1 MRLSD
6 LHLDRIIDRQAL
18 AAALTEIV
26 NADAS
31 KDQMRNQVLKTL
43 KTTWKDGKARAETM
57 LLEDGG
63 GIACARRISGL
74 MDQIIAALYDFTV
87 EHIYPAVNPSKAES
101 LAIVAVGGY
110 GRGGLAPGSDIDLLF
125 LLPYKQTPWGE
136 QVVEYMLY
144 MLWDMGLKVGHS
156 TRNID
161 DAIRLSREDMTIR
174 TSLLEA
180 RFLTG
185 SQELFDELTTRFD
198 QEIVADSG
206 AEFVQAKLIER
217 DIRHKKAGSTRYLVE
232 PNVKESKG
240 GQRDLQTLFWIAK
253 YIYRV
258 HSTEELIKRG
268 VFSRSEA
275 KLFSKADDFL
285 WAVRC
290 HMHFLYG
297 KAEERLSFD
306 IQREIATRLGYT
318 DHPGQTGVERF
329 MKHYFLVAKDVGDL
343 TRIIS
348 AALEEEQ
355 FKETPGTGQIYSTLT
370 RKKRKIAGSTDF
382 ILDHNRINIA
392 DDEVF
397 QRDPVNL
404 IRLFYLADKHG
415 LQYHPHVIQRVSRS
429 LKLIKSDVRNDKEA
443 NRLFLEIVASPR
455 TPERTLRR
463 MNESGVLGQFIP
475 DFGKIVAMMQF
486 NMYHHYTVD
495 EHLLRCIAIMSEIEH
510 ETLKNEHP
518 LAHSLL
524 PTLKND
530 RHLLY
535 VTLLLHD
542 IAKGRPEDHS
552 TAGAKIARKL
562 CPRFGLNPSE
572 TELVAW
578 LVQEHLTMSKVAQS
592 RDLNDRKTIADFAA
606 IVQTTERLK
615 LLLLV
620 TICDI
625 KAVGPGV
632 WNGWKGQLL
641 RTLYHETELLL
652 TGGFSEVSQTER
664 SNQARCQLAEQL
676 GDWPEDKRK
685 AVLALH
691 YDNYMLT
698 VPQEDQKRHADFI
711 RASDEAGK
719 ILNILARPHEFEAV
733 TELTILSPDHPRLLS
748 IIAGACA
755 AAGANIVDAQIFT
768 TTDGRALD
776 TILIS
781 REFDT
786 NDDEMRRAARV
797 GQLIEDVLTGTTYL
811 PEVLARKT
819 KARRSARAFH
829 VTPRVHINNTLS
841 EKFTVIEVKGLD
853 RTGLLSEITNAISD
867 LSLNI
872 ASAHITTF
880 GEKVIDTFYVTGLD
894 GQKITGTTKQANIQ
908 KRLLSL
914 FDKSGSD
921 SRAPD
926 NKNGDPKKLRETAG

>member
-1 MRLSD
+1 MRHSD
-6 LHLDRIIDRQAL
+6 LHLDRIIDKQPL
-18 AAALTEIV
+18 LEDLTR
-26 NADAS
+26 AS
-31 KDQMRNQVLKTL
+31 TAISKEQTRNQVLKTL
-43 KTTWKDGKARAETM
+43 KSAWKDGKARAENM

-63 GIACARRISGL
+63 GILCARRLSGL
-74 MDQIIAALYDFTV
+74 MDQLIIALHDFTV
-87 EHIYPAVNPSKAES
+87 AHIYPAINPSKAEN
-101 LAIVAVGGY
+101 LAIIAVGGY

-161 DAIRLSREDMTIR
+161 EAIRLSREDMTIR

-185 SQELFDELTTRFD
+185 SRELYSELTTRFD

-258 HSTEELIKRG
+258 HSTEELIKRS

-290 HMHFLYG
+290 HMHFLCG

-455 TPERTLRR
+455 SPERTLRR

-562 CPRFGLNPSE
+562 CPRFGLNQQE

-664 SNQARCQLAEQL
+664 SNQARAQLAEQL
-676 GDWPEDKRK
+676 SDWPEQTRNR
-685 AVLALH
+685 LLSLH
-691 YDNYMLT
+691 YNNYLLT

-748 IIAGACA
+748 IIAGACS

-797 GQLIEDVLTGTTYL
+797 GQLIEDVLTGKTHL
-811 PEVLARKT
+811 PEVLARRAKS
-819 KARRSARAFH
+819 RRSARAFQ
-829 VTPRVHINNTLS
+829 VTPRVNINNTLS

-894 GQKITGTTKQANIQ
+894 GQKVTAPTKQTTIQ

-914 FDKSGSD
+914 FEKNGSD
-921 SRAPD
+921 SRASD
-926 NKNGDPKKLRETAG
+926 TKNGDQKKLREIPV

>member
-1 MRLSD
+1 MRHTD
-6 LHLDRIIDRQAL
+6 LHLARIIDSSALHADLAQA
-18 AAALTEIV
+18 AKTGT
-26 NADAS
+26 S
-31 KDQMRNQVLKTL
+31 KEQIRNQVLKHL
-43 KTTWKDGKARAETM
+43 KAAWRDGKATAEAM

-63 GIACARRISGL
+63 GIVCARRISGL
-74 MDQIIAALYDFTV
+74 MDNLITALYDFTLENV
-87 EHIYPAVNPSKAES
+87 YPAVNPSKAEH
-101 LAIVAVGGY
+101 LAIIAVGGY

-161 DAIRLSREDMTIR
+161 EAIRLSREDMTIR
-174 TSLLEA
+174 TALLEA

-185 SQELFDELTTRFD
+185 SLALYQELTARFD
-198 QEIVADSG
+198 SEIVADTG

-232 PNVKESKG
+232 PNIKESKG
-240 GQRDLQTLFWIAK
+240 GQRDLQNLFWIAK

-275 KLFSKADDFL
+275 RLFSKADDFL

-290 HMHFLYG
+290 HMHFLCG

-306 IQREIATRLGYT
+306 FQREIAMRLGYT
-318 DHPGQTGVERF
+318 DHPGQTAVERF

-355 FKETPGTGQIYSTLT
+355 FKETPGTGPIFSTLT
-370 RKKRKIAGSTDF
+370 RKKRKITGSTDF
-382 ILDHNRINIA
+382 VLDNNRLNIA
-392 DDEVF
+392 DNEVF

-415 LQYHPHVIQRVSRS
+415 LQYHPHAIQRVTRS
-429 LKLIKSDVRNDKEA
+429 LKLIKSDVRNDKRA
-443 NRLFLEIVASPR
+443 NELFLEIVSSPR
-455 TPERTLRR
+455 SPERTLRR
-463 MNESGVLGQFIP
+463 MNESGVLGKFIP

-495 EHLLRCIAIMSEIEH
+495 EHLLRCIAVMSEIEH

-524 PTLKND
+524 PTLKKD

-552 TAGAKIARKL
+552 IAGAKIARKL
-562 CPRFGLNPSE
+562 CPRFGLNAAE
-572 TELVAW
+572 TDVVAW
-578 LVQEHLTMSKVAQS
+578 LVQEHLTMSKIAQS

-615 LLLLV
+615 LLLLI

-652 TGGFSEVSQTER
+652 TGGFSEVSQKER
-664 SNQARCQLAEQL
+664 SNQARRQLAEQL
-676 GDWPEDKRK
+676 SDWPDESREKL
-685 AVLALH
+685 LALH

-698 VPQEDQKRHADFI
+698 VPHEDQKRHADFI
-711 RASDEAGK
+711 RATDEAGK
-719 ILNILARPHEFEAV
+719 VLNILVRPHEFEAV

-748 IIAGACA
+748 IIAGACS

-768 TTDGRALD
+768 TTDGRAFD

-786 NDDEMRRAARV
+786 NADETRRAARV
-797 GQLIEDVLTGTTYL
+797 GQLIEDVLTGKMHL
-811 PEVLARKT
+811 PEVLARRT
-819 KARRSARAFH
+819 KPRRSARAFQ

-841 EKFTVIEVKGLD
+841 EKFTVLEVKGLD
-853 RTGLLSEITNAISD
+853 RTGLLSAITNTISD

-894 GQKITGTTKQANIQ
+894 GQKITGAAKQANIQ
-908 KRLLSL
+908 KRLLNL
-914 FDKSGSD
+914 FETNGND
-921 SRAPD
+921 SRTAD
-926 NKNGDPKKLRETAG
+926 SKGNEPKKARDTVI

>member
-1 MRLSD
+1 MRHSD
-6 LHLDRIIDRQAL
+6 LHLDRIIDKQKLSEELTQA
-18 AAALTEIV
+18 ASTT
-26 NADAS
+26 S
-31 KDQMRNQVLKTL
+31 KDQTRNQVLKIL
-43 KTTWKDGKARAETM
+43 KTTWKDGKARAENM

-63 GIACARRISGL
+63 GTVCARRISGL
-74 MDQIIAALYDFTV
+74 MDCIITALYDFTV
-87 EHIYPAVNPSKAES
+87 EHIYPAINPSKAEN
-101 LAIVAVGGY
+101 LAVIAVGGY

-180 RFLTG
+180 RFLIG
-185 SQELFDELTTRFD
+185 SHELYLELTSRFD
-198 QEIVADSG
+198 QEVVADTG

-285 WAVRC
+285 WAVRA
-290 HMHFLYG
+290 HMHFLCG

-355 FKETPGTGQIYSTLT
+355 FKETPGINRFFSTLT

-392 DDEVF
+392 DDDVF

-415 LQYHPHVIQRVSRS
+415 LQYHPHVMQRVSRS
-429 LKLIKSDVRNDKEA
+429 LKLIKSDVRNDKVA
-443 NRLFLEIVASPR
+443 NQLFLEIVASPR

-463 MNESGVLGQFIP
+463 MNKSGVLGQFIP

-524 PTLKND
+524 PTIKND

-562 CPRFGLNPSE
+562 CPRFGLSASE

-578 LVQEHLTMSKVAQS
+578 LVQEHLTMSKIAQS

-615 LLLLV
+615 LLLMI

-652 TGGFSEVSQTER
+652 TGGFSEVSQLDR
-664 SNQARCQLAEQL
+664 SNQARRQLADL
-676 GDWPEDKRK
+676 LVDWPEDKRK
-685 AVLALH
+685 NLLALH
-691 YDNYMLT
+691 YDNYLLT
-698 VPQEDQKRHADFI
+698 VPLEDQQRHADFI
-711 RASDEAGK
+711 RTSDEEGK
-719 ILNILARPHEFEAV
+719 ILNILVRPHEFEAV

-748 IIAGACA
+748 IIAGACS

-768 TTDGRALD
+768 TSDGRALD

-797 GQLIEDVLTGTTYL
+797 GQLIEDVLTGTTHL
-811 PEVLARKT
+811 PEVLARRTKT
-819 KARRSARAFH
+819 RRARAFR
-829 VTPRVHINNTLS
+829 VTPRVNINNTLS

-894 GQKITGTTKQANIQ
+894 GQKITGNAKQTTIR
-908 KRLLSL
+908 KRLLGL
-914 FDKSGSD
+914 FEQSSGD
-921 SRAPD
+921 SRTAE
-926 NKNGDPKKLRETAG
+926 NKNSEQKKTRVTTS

>member
-1 MRLSD
+1 MRHSD
-6 LHLDRIIDRQAL
+6 LHLDRIIDKQL
-18 AAALTEIV
+18 LLEDLTR
-26 NADAS
+26 ATTAS
-31 KDQMRNQVLKTL
+31 TKEQTRNQVLKPL
-43 KTTWKDGKARAETM
+43 KSAWKDGKARAENM

-63 GIACARRISGL
+63 GILCARRLSGL
-74 MDQIIAALYDFTV
+74 MDQLIIALHDFTV
-87 EHIYPAVNPSKAES
+87 EHIYPAINPSKAEN
-101 LAIVAVGGY
+101 LAIIAVGGY

-185 SQELFDELTTRFD
+185 SQELCNELTARFD

-455 TPERTLRR
+455 SPERTLRR
-463 MNESGVLGQFIP
+463 MNESGVLGHFIP

-562 CPRFGLNPSE
+562 CPRFGLSASE

-615 LLLLV
+615 LLLLI

-664 SNQARCQLAEQL
+664 SNQARRQLAEQL
-676 GDWPEDKRK
+676 SDWPEDKQK
-685 AVLALH
+685 AVLSLH

-748 IIAGACA
+748 IIAGACS

-797 GQLIEDVLTGTTYL
+797 GQLIEGVLTGKTHL
-811 PEVLARKT
+811 PEVLARRAKS
-819 KARRSARAFH
+819 RRSARAFQ
-829 VTPRVHINNTLS
+829 VTPRVNINNTLS

-894 GQKITGTTKQANIQ
+894 GQKVTATTKQTNIQ

-914 FDKSGSD
+914 FEKNGSD
-921 SRAPD
+921 SRASD
-926 NKNGDPKKLRETAG
+926 NKNTDQKKTRETAL

>member
-1 MRLSD
+1 MRHSD
-6 LHLDRIIDRQAL
+6 LHLDRIIDKQKLSEELTQA
-18 AAALTEIV
+18 ASTT
-26 NADAS
+26 S
-31 KDQMRNQVLKTL
+31 KDQTRNQVLKIL
-43 KTTWKDGKARAETM
+43 KTTWKDGKARAENM

-63 GIACARRISGL
+63 GTVCARRISGL
-74 MDQIIAALYDFTV
+74 MDCIITALYDFTV
-87 EHIYPAVNPSKAES
+87 EHIYPAINPSKAEN
-101 LAIVAVGGY
+101 LAVIAVGGY

-180 RFLTG
+180 RFLIG
-185 SQELFDELTTRFD
+185 SHELYLELTSRFD
-198 QEIVADSG
+198 QEVVADTG

-285 WAVRC
+285 WAVRA
-290 HMHFLYG
+290 HMHFLCG

-355 FKETPGTGQIYSTLT
+355 FKETPGINRFFSTLT

-392 DDEVF
+392 DDDVF

-415 LQYHPHVIQRVSRS
+415 LQYHPHVMQRVSRS
-429 LKLIKSDVRNDKEA
+429 LKLIKSDVRNDKVA
-443 NRLFLEIVASPR
+443 NQLFLEIVASPR

-524 PTLKND
+524 PTIKND

-562 CPRFGLNPSE
+562 CPRFGLSASE

-578 LVQEHLTMSKVAQS
+578 LVQEHLTMSKIAQS

-615 LLLLV
+615 LLLMI

-652 TGGFSEVSQTER
+652 TGGFSEVSQLDR
-664 SNQARCQLAEQL
+664 SNQARRQLADL
-676 GDWPEDKRK
+676 LVDWPEDKRK
-685 AVLALH
+685 NLLALH
-691 YDNYMLT
+691 YDNYLLT
-698 VPQEDQKRHADFI
+698 VPLEDQQRHADFI
-711 RASDEAGK
+711 RTSDEEGK
-719 ILNILARPHEFEAV
+719 ILNILVRPHEFEAV

-748 IIAGACA
+748 IIAGACS

-768 TTDGRALD
+768 TSDGRALD

-797 GQLIEDVLTGTTYL
+797 GQLIEDVLTGTTHL
-811 PEVLARKT
+811 PEVLARRTKT
-819 KARRSARAFH
+819 RRARAFR
-829 VTPRVHINNTLS
+829 VTPRVNINNTLS

-894 GQKITGTTKQANIQ
+894 GQKITGNAKQTTIR
-908 KRLLSL
+908 KRLLGL
-914 FDKSGSD
+914 FEQSSGD
-921 SRAPD
+921 SRTAE
-926 NKNGDPKKLRETAG
+926 NKNSEQKKTRVTTS

>member
-1 MRLSD
+1 MRQSD
-6 LHLDRIIDRQAL
+6 LHLDRIIDSQMLATDL
-18 AAALTEIV
+18 AAAAQT
-26 NADAS
+26 ASS
-31 KDQMRNQVLKTL
+31 KDQARVQVLKIL
-43 KTTWKDGKARAETM
+43 KTALRDGKSAAET
-57 LLEDGG
+57 LLLNDGG
-63 GIACARRISGL
+63 GTLCAKRISGL
-74 MDQIIAALYDFTV
+74 MDALINALYDFTLD
-87 EHIYPAVNPSKAES
+87 HIYPAINPSKAEH
-101 LAIVAVGGY
+101 LAIIAVGGY

-156 TRNID
+156 TRNIN

-185 SQELFDELTTRFD
+185 SHELYQELNTRFD
-198 QEIVADSG
+198 KEIVADSG

-268 VFSRSEA
+268 VLSRSEA

-290 HMHFLYG
+290 HMHFLSG

-318 DHPGQTGVERF
+318 DHPGQTAVERF

-355 FKETPGTGQIYSTLT
+355 FKETPGINKFFSTLV

-382 ILDHNRINIA
+382 ILDHNRINIV

-415 LQYHPHVIQRVSRS
+415 LQYHPHAIQRVTRS
-429 LKLIKSDVRNDKEA
+429 LKLIKSDVRHDKEA

-463 MNESGVLGQFIP
+463 MNESGVLGKFIP

-552 TAGAKIARKL
+552 TAGAKIARRL
-562 CPRFGLNPSE
+562 CPRFGLSSPE

-641 RTLYHETELLL
+641 RTLYQETELLL
-652 TGGFSEVSQTER
+652 TGGFSEISQKER
-664 SNQARCQLAEQL
+664 SNQARLQLAEQL
-676 GDWPEDKRK
+676 SDWPQDKREGL
-685 AVLALH
+685 LALH

-698 VPQEDQKRHADFI
+698 VPREDQKRHADFI
-711 RASDEAGK
+711 RSTDEAGK
-719 ILNILARPHEFEAV
+719 VLNILVRPHEFEAV

-748 IIAGACA
+748 IIAGACS

-768 TTDGRALD
+768 TTDGRAFD

-786 NDDEMRRAARV
+786 NADETRRAARV
-797 GQLIEDVLTGTTYL
+797 GQLIEDVLTGKTHL
-811 PEVLARKT
+811 PEVLARKA
-819 KARRSARAFH
+819 KSRRSARAFE
-829 VTPRVHINNTLS
+829 VTPRANINNTLS
-841 EKFTVIEVKGLD
+841 EKFTVIEIKGLD

-872 ASAHITTF
+872 TSAHITTF

-894 GQKITGTTKQANIQ
+894 GQKITNTTKQATIQ
-908 KRLLSL
+908 KRLLNL
-914 FDKSGSD
+914 FETPVND
-921 SRAPD
+921 SRAFAA
-926 NKNGDPKKLRETAG
+926 KNGDQKKTRESIV

>member
-18 AAALTEIV
+18 TAALKQAAETETV
-26 NADAS
+26 
-31 KDQMRNQVLKTL
+31 KDPARNQVLKTL
-43 KTTWKDGKARAETM
+43 KSAWKDGKTRAETL
-57 LLEDGG
+57 LLEDGS

-74 MDQIIAALYDFTV
+74 MDHIIAALYDFTV
-87 EHIYPAVNPSKAES
+87 ENIYPAINPSKAENLS
-101 LAIVAVGGY
+101 IIAVGGY

-185 SQELFDELTTRFD
+185 SRALYNELTARFD

-275 KLFSKADDFL
+275 RLFSKADDFL

-290 HMHFLYG
+290 HMHFLSG

-318 DHPGQTGVERF
+318 DHPGQTAVERF

-355 FKETPGTGQIYSTLT
+355 FKETPGTGQIYSTLA

-415 LQYHPHVIQRVSRS
+415 LQYHPDTIQRVSRS

-524 PTLKND
+524 PTIKKD

-562 CPRFGLNPSE
+562 APRFGLNPSE

-615 LLLLV
+615 LLLMI

-641 RTLYHETELLL
+641 RTLYQETELLL

-664 SNQARCQLAEQL
+664 SNQARCQLAEQIR
-676 GDWPEDKRK
+676 DWPEDKRDHL
-685 AVLALH
+685 LALH
-691 YDNYMLT
+691 YDNYLLT

-748 IIAGACA
+748 IIAGACS

-829 VTPRVHINNTLS
+829 VTPRVNINNSLS

-894 GQKITGTTKQANIQ
+894 GQKITTATKQANIQ
-908 KRLLSL
+908 KRLLGL
-914 FDKSGSD
+914 FEMSGSD
-921 SRAPD
+921 SRAAEI
-926 NKNGDPKKLRETAG
+926 KNSDQKKTRETAG

>member
-31 KDQMRNQVLKTL
+31 KDQTRNQVLKTL
-43 KTTWKDGKARAETM
+43 KNAWKDGKARAEIM

-63 GIACARRISGL
+63 GIACARRLSGL
-74 MDQIIAALYDFTV
+74 MDQLIIALHDFTV
-87 EHIYPAVNPSKAES
+87 EHIYPAINPSKAEN
-101 LAIVAVGGY
+101 LAIIAVGGY

-136 QVVEYMLY
+136 QVVEYVLY

-185 SQELFDELTTRFD
+185 SHALFNELTARFD

-562 CPRFGLNPSE
+562 CPRFGLNSSE

-615 LLLLV
+615 LLLLI

-664 SNQARCQLAEQL
+664 SNQARAQLAEQL
-676 GDWPEDKRK
+676 SDWPEDKRRF
-685 AVLALH
+685 VLSLH

-719 ILNILARPHEFEAV
+719 ILNVLARPHEFEAV

-797 GQLIEDVLTGTTYL
+797 GQLIEDVLTGKTHL
-811 PEVLARKT
+811 PEVLARRA

-894 GQKITGTTKQANIQ
+894 GQKITSTTKQANIQ

-921 SRAPD
+921 SRASD
-926 NKNGDPKKLRETAG
+926 NKNGDLKKLRETAG